1 MKNKIEL
8 KKAIISSIIAIFIFV
23 ITFGIFQYY
32 QYNIYIKNTN
42 NRVGTIINEVLDKYP
57 DTDKNKLIE
66 IINSKDNFDEDFFR
80 IYGIDL
86 KRDSLIYEND
96 YCFKMFTISNLI
108 FLCIFAICIISIFL
122 KYNKSKDKKLKEITN
137 YIEEINNKNYRL
149 DIDDN
154 TEDEL
159 SILKNE
165 IYKTTVMLKEIAEN
179 SMNDKIYLKDSLS
192 DISHQLK
199 TPLTSISIMLDNIL
213 ENPNMDNTTRIE
225 FEKDIRHEIINI
237 RFLVNSLLKLSKLD
251 ANSVDFINKQI
262 KIKEVIEEAIKN
274 VSVLCDLKNMEI
286 NITGDI
292 EGSINCDL
300 RWQVEA
306 LTNIIKNGIEHSNN
320 NSKID
325 IYCEENEIYSKIE
338 IKDYGMRNR

>member
-8 KKAIISSIIAIFIFV
+8 KKAITSSIIAIFVFIV
-23 ITFGIFQYY
+23 AFGILQCY
-32 QYNIYIKNTN
+32 QYNTYIKNTN
-42 NRVGTIINEVLDKYP
+42 NRVGAIIDEVLDKYP
-57 DTDKNKLIE
+57 DVDKNKLVE
-66 IINSKDNFDEDFFR
+66 IINSKDNFDENFFR
-80 IYGIDL
+80 MYGIDL
-86 KRDSLIYEND
+86 KKDSLIYEND
-96 YCFKMFTISNLI
+96 SCFKMFTILNLI
-108 FLCIFAICIISIFL
+108 FLFIFAIFIISIFL
-122 KYNKSKDKKLKEITN
+122 KYNKSKDRKLKEITK

-213 ENPNMDNTTRIE
+213 ENPNMDNITRIE
-225 FEKDIRHEIINI
+225 FEKDIRREIINI

-251 ANSVDFINKQI
+251 ANSVDFINKQV
-262 KIKEVIEEAIKN
+262 KVKELIEEAIKN
-274 VSVLCDLKNMEI
+274 VSILCDLKNVEI
-286 NITGDI
+286 NIDGDI
-292 EGSINCDL
+292 ESSINCDL
-300 RWQVEA
+300 RWQIEA
-306 LTNIIKNGIEHSNN
+306 ITNIIKNGIEHSNT

-325 IYCEENEIYSKIE
+325 IYYEENEIYSKIE
-338 IKDYGMRNR
+338 IKDYGVRNR